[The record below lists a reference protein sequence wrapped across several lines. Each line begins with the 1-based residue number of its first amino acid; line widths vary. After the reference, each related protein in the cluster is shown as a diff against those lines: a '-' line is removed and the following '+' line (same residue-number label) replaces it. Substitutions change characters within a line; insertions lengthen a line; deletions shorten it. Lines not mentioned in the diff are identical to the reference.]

1 MLHKM
6 QELAK
11 ENNGMLTTDNIKKV
25 LTLIMSA
32 IMENL
37 EGMDSRDVVHK
48 LT

>member
-1 MLHKM
+1 
-6 QELAK
+6 
-11 ENNGMLTTDNIKKV
+11 MLTTDNIKKV